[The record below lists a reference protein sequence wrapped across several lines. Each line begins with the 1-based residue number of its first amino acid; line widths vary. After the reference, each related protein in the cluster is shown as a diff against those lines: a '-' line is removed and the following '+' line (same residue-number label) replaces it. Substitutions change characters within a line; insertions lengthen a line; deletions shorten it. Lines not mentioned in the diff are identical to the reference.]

1 MRCERLALDGD
12 DAAGVAADIR
22 KLVPPPESV
31 RDGVALIVATV
42 RAGGDRAVRDYSR
55 TLDTGGREPQALL
68 VSDDELDTATAGLD
82 PRVRHGIERAIE
94 NVEAVARA
102 DMPEP
107 SRTTEPGDNRVIRRH
122 VPMQRAAVYVP
133 GGRAPYPSTVVMGT
147 VPARLAGVEH
157 IAVCSP
163 PGRDGDLD
171 PIVLAACRLAGVDA
185 VYRMGGAH
193 AIAAL
198 AYGTESVPAV
208 DVIVGPGNLYVQEA
222 KRQVFGQVGIDGFA
236 GPSDLLVVAT
246 GDVDPEPLALDLLAQ
261 AEHGSG
267 TLVVAASDHVK
278 LLDRFEEG
286 LTHAAETGAVACL
299 VAAHKADQLIG
310 FAEAFAPEHLQLVG
324 AEAEALVDRVTR
336 AGCLFVGAGA
346 GTAFG
351 DYIAGSN
358 HILPTNGAARF
369 ASGVSPHHFLRW
381 FSEVHIGAPDELAKS
396 AAPLA
401 RAEGFELHARSM
413 EARIKG
419 EWTAAPDGGAF
430 GENGNQ

>member
-1 MRCERLALDGD
+1 MRCERLALGGADP
-12 DAAGVAADIR
+12 AGVAADIR

-55 TLDTGGREPQALL
+55 TLDTQGREPQALH
-68 VSDDELDTATAGLD
+68 VSDDALDAAVDRLD
-82 PRVRHGIERAIE
+82 PRVRAGIERAIE
-94 NVEAVARA
+94 NVGAVAAARQPDA
-102 DMPEP
+102 P
-107 SRTTEPGDNRVIRRH
+107 RVTELGENRVIHRH
-122 VPMQRAAVYVP
+122 APVERAAIYVP

-147 VPARLAGVEH
+147 VPAKLAGVGQ

-163 PGRDGDLD
+163 PRSDGDLD
-171 PIVLAACRLAGVDA
+171 PVVLAACRLAGVDA

-236 GPSDLLVVAT
+236 GPSDLLLIAT
-246 GDVDPEPLALDLLAQ
+246 AGADPEPLALDLLAQ
-261 AEHGSG
+261 AEHGPG
-267 TLVVAASDHVK
+267 TLVVAASDDPA
-278 LLDRFEEG
+278 LLDAFERHLG
-286 LTHAAETGAVACL
+286 DGAETGAVAC
-299 VAAHKADQLIG
+299 VVQTADAGQAL
-310 FAEAFAPEHLQLVG
+310 ALAQAFAPEHLQLVG
-324 AEAEALVDRVTR
+324 GEAEALSGRVTR

-369 ASGVSPHHFLRW
+369 ASAVSPEHFLRH
-381 FSEVHIGAPDELAKS
+381 FSEVRIAAPAELANS

-413 EARIKG
+413 EARIR
-419 EWTAAPDGGAF
+419 
-430 GENGNQ
+430 ENGPR